1 MEIKPDNKLITKT
14 IWEIVTV
21 SLFIVI
27 LGFLLQLLPSL
38 DKTIDSANF
47 IGILWKIVFY
57 LIILL
62 WIISIPIS
70 ILWIKNLTYLLKKDE
85 ITIKKGILTK
95 REQHIPYRMITD
107 FMLERNL
114 FDRWLGI
121 ASIKVQTAGQSQNQS
136 GYEGK
141 LAGLINW
148 QELHRQLQNNL
159 QTKDNFQTESLT
171 SAKIPIKFETNVL
184 EELRQIRK
192 ILEKKK

>member
-159 QTKDNFQTESLT
+159 QTKDNFQTEDLT
-171 SAKIPIKFETNVL
+171 SPKIPIKFETNVL

>member
-148 QELHRQLQNNL
+148 KELHRQLQNNL

>member
-27 LGFLLQLLPSL
+27 LGFLLQLIPSL
-38 DKTIDSANF
+38 DKTIDSTNF
-47 IGILWKIVFY
+47 VRISWKIVFS

-62 WIISIPIS
+62 WIIAIPIS
-70 ILWIKNLTYLLKKDE
+70 ILWIKNLTYLLKEDE

-95 REQHIPYRMITD
+95 REQHIPHRMITD

-148 QELHRQLQNNL
+148 KELHRQLQNNL
-159 QTKDNFQTESLT
+159 QTKDNFQTKN
-171 SAKIPIKFETNVL
+171 SASTKIPRKFETSVL

>member
-14 IWEIVTV
+14 IWDIVTV

-159 QTKDNFQTESLT
+159 QTKDNFQTEDLT
-171 SAKIPIKFETNVL
+171 SPKIPIKFETNVL